1 MKILEQAAAL
11 AKAATAFG
19 STILLQPTYPV
30 GGVVGGLGDF
40 QYGATGNSGKR
51 GEGHVVRWCKILS
64 LFPPCLS
71 LSPFVSLSSSH
82 VPFV

>member
-40 QYGATGNSGKR
+40 QYGATGNSDKR
-51 GEGHVVRWCKILS
+51 GEGHGVRWCKILS
-64 LFPPCLS
+64 LFPPL
-71 LSPFVSLSSSH
+71 LSPFLSLSSSH
-82 VPFV
+82 VLLV